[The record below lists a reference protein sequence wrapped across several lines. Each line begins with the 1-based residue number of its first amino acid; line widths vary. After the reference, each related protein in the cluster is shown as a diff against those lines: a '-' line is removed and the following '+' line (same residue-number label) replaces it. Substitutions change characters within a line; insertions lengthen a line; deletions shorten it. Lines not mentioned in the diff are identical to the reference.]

1 MVNSPAQ
8 ASLLLVDDDPSVIQV
23 LRRML
28 SNYSTIRFATNGT
41 DAIRLCRESAPDLI
55 LLDAQMGDM
64 SGLKVCETLKADTA
78 LSHIPVIFVSSLQE
92 AELER
97 AVLEMGA
104 VDFIRKPFNAPQVTA
119 RVNTQLKLKRLTD
132 ELRESSRID
141 LLTGI
146 ANQRAYDETLR
157 RESLRALEAGQSLSL
172 VLLEVDFFDTFTS
185 AHGDKAA
192 DASLAQIAAVVGQHA
207 RRPGDHVARLD
218 TPRFAMILPDTP
230 VDGGLHVAHRVLAAV
245 EALDIAHSQ
254 SSASRHLTCSAGVA
268 CFNAAT
274 PGEAQLLREGDAR
287 GALTAVALAGLSQ
300 AVAVGRAQAAHGVV
314 PHGAAGPAGMPDP
327 V

>member
-8 ASLLLVDDDPSVIQV
+8 ASLLLVDDDRSVIQV
-23 LRRML
+23 MRRML
-28 SNYSTIRFATNGT
+28 SDYSMIRFATNGA

-64 SGLKVCETLKADTA
+64 SGLKVCEALQADAA
-78 LSHIPVIFVSSLQE
+78 LAHIPVIFVSSLQE

-104 VDFIRKPFNAPQVTA
+104 VDFIRKPFSAPQVTA

-146 ANQRAYDETLR
+146 ANRRAYGEALG
-157 RESLRALEAGQSLSL
+157 REARRALEAVQSLSV
-172 VLLEVDFFDTFTS
+172 VLLEVDFFDAFAS

-192 DASLAQIAAVVGQHA
+192 EASVARIAELVGQHA
-207 RRPGDHVARLD
+207 RRPGDQVARLD
-218 TPRFAMILPDTP
+218 TARFAMILPDTP
-230 VDGGLHVAHRVLAAV
+230 FDGALHVAHRVLAAV

-254 SSASRHLTCSAGVA
+254 SSVSRHLTCSAGVA
-268 CFNAAT
+268 CFNAAL
-274 PGEAQLLREGDAR
+274 PGDAQLLLEGDAQ
-287 GALTAVALAGLSQ
+287 GALTDVAQTGLAQ
-300 AVAVGRAQAAHGVV
+300 AVAAGRAQAAYAVV
-314 PHGAAGPAGMPDP
+314 RQGAAVSAAMPDA